1 MVVPDYILP
10 KNNVFSFRQNEWN
23 ESDIIQNIKKMLFSL
38 EKFDITV
45 KKISFSTPDKK
56 TDQSEIK
63 KTISKSLKII
73 LSLAGGTKLINM
85 DYQIPWL
92 QNNYFYISG
101 NRKIP
106 IYQLFDMPVIV
117 RSDMIKIRTNIQT
130 VQMTIVPP
138 KREKKIAA
146 YSCNVT
152 LFSKKIPLVHLLMA
166 IGGNDF
172 LNNIISGFKETLIPG
187 PNLICLVNDITT
199 FRSDVSIVEEKL
211 FFKLFRGKSDVEII
225 ENILLLTE
233 IDIFTK
239 QFMKTENI
247 IYELLWAITEMDK
260 RHAGNKESTELL
272 DDCSVLNKRVRCIEY
287 FVYHFLAKDF
297 YNLAV
302 ALKRSKRDN
311 FSNNSKV
318 IMVNANSSPIVQYE
332 SPINPLDELARLTRL
347 ALTGPGGFKKDNIP
361 PYLRDIHP
369 SMFGKI
375 CPADTGDRENC
386 GALQYIVPCMEI
398 NPDGT
403 FGTSREKAVASI
415 SILHVPFMEHDD
427 PTRLQMAS
435 SQMRHS
441 IMLKEFD
448 LPLVQSGIEGMYT
461 SQSSFIFIADRDGKV
476 IYKDTDIIIV
486 QYNNGKC
493 KAFNIGYKKS
503 RLSIVDFY
511 NTYYN
516 TEEENQKIINDNIYS
531 LIGDRELSQN
541 NQDQIIKE
549 NSKFIY
555 GDVQPTTFTKDSI
568 ISESNFLNHGRLTI
582 GKNLKTCIMTW
593 HGYNYEDAIIVSEST
608 AKKFTSVHYLDLSFE
623 LNTDKI
629 LLNLN
634 NTENYN
640 PLPKMY
646 DKLKCGDVYAKIKT
660 IIDNPEGHNDIV
672 FDHCSEKI
680 CDEDCTIIDIQVF
693 VRKRNKLI
701 RTFDDW
707 ISTMVNKQ
715 HQKRDGLIN
724 NLKHYLTKDELEQ
737 FLLDL
742 EIDESNKEEE
752 KFKIKGEAVD
762 GIYFQITAIYERSL
776 QVGDKIGNR
785 HGNKGIISK
794 ICPDNMMPVLE
805 GESSDVIINPLG
817 IISRMNVGQLFELH
831 MGQAIMNLR
840 KEIIQK
846 YQAGKTRIEVISVNV
861 KSVKE
866 KEKISNKIYKE
877 MEKDIIQYIMQ
888 FINIVDCNP
897 NKVYVKQMENKLA
910 KMDLDTFIENIDE
923 SYIIQPPFESVKIE
937 QLEEA
942 LQYTNSKYEYEC
954 FLPTENMNTIN
965 NVSFGY
971 MYFEKLNHIAKDK
984 MAVRSIGPYA
994 SKTNQ
999 PLHGKSRKGGQ
1010 RLGEMEIW
1018 SLISHDAKHNL
1029 YEVLTCKSDSIKKRN
1044 SYISDMVQ
1052 NNDLLIDTD
1061 EDHVSQ
1067 SIRLFQ
1073 SYIKALGINYD
1084 IDEREV

>member
-1 MVVPDYILP
+1 MIVPDYILP
-10 KNNVFSFRQNEWN
+10 ENNVFSFRQKEWS
-23 ESDIIQNIKKMLFSL
+23 ESDIIQNIRRMLICL
-38 EKFDITV
+38 EKFDIVV
-45 KKISFSTPDKK
+45 KKISFATPDKK
-56 TDQSEIK
+56 ADQSEIK
-63 KTISKSLKII
+63 KTISKNLKIV
-73 LSLAGGTKLINM
+73 LSLAGGTKLINL

-117 RSDMIKIRTNIQT
+117 RSDMVKLRTNIQT
-130 VQMTIVPP
+130 VQMTVVAP
-138 KREKKIAA
+138 KREKKGIS
-146 YSCNVT
+146 YCCNVT
-152 LFSKKIPLVHLLMA
+152 LFSKKIPLAHLLMA
-166 IGGNDF
+166 MYGNEILD
-172 LNNIISGFKETLIPG
+172 NIVAEFDETPAPG
-187 PNLICLVNDITT
+187 PNLVCLVNDIAMM
-199 FRSDVSIVEEKL
+199 RSDVSVVEGKL
-211 FFKLFRGKSDVEII
+211 FSKLFRGKIDSEII

-239 QFMKTENI
+239 QFMKTDNVI
-247 IYELLWAITEMDK
+247 QELLWAITEMDK
-260 RHAGNKESTELL
+260 KSFGNKESFDLL
-272 DDCSVLNKRVRCIEY
+272 DDCSVMNKRIRCIEY

-318 IMVNANSSPIVQYE
+318 IMVNANASPIVQYE

-369 SMFGKI
+369 SMLGKI

-398 NPDGT
+398 NDDGT
-403 FGTSREKAVASI
+403 FGPPHEKAVASI

-441 IMLKEFD
+441 IMLKEFE
-448 LPLVQSGIEGMYT
+448 LPLIQSGMEGMYT

-516 TEEENQKIINDNIYS
+516 TDEENQKLINENMYS
-531 LIGDRELSQN
+531 FIGDKSLSPEEQT
-541 NQDQIIKE
+541 QIVKE
-549 NSKFIY
+549 NHNFIY
-555 GDVQPTTFTKDSI
+555 GDCQPTTFTKGSI
-568 ISESNFLNHGRLTI
+568 ISESNFLNRGRLTI
-582 GKNLKTCIMTW
+582 GRNLKTCIMTW

-623 LNTDKI
+623 LSSDKI

-634 NTENYN
+634 NSETYN
-640 PLPKMY
+640 PLPKLH
-646 DKLKCGDVYAKIKT
+646 DKLKMGDVYAKIKT
-660 IIDNPEGHNDIV
+660 LIDNPEGHNDIA
-672 FDHCSEKI
+672 FDHYSEKI
-680 CDEDCTIIDIQVF
+680 CDEDCAIIDVQVF
-693 VRKRNKLI
+693 VRKRNRLI

-752 KFKIKGEAVD
+752 RFKIKGEAVD
-762 GIYFQITAIYERSL
+762 GIYFQITAIYERPL

-794 ICPDNMMPVLE
+794 LCPDNMMPVLE
-805 GESSDVIINPLG
+805 GESADVIINPLG

-831 MGQAIMNLR
+831 MGQAVTNLR
-840 KEIIQK
+840 KEVLQK
-846 YQAGKTRIEVISVNV
+846 YESGKNRITVLSASA
-861 KSVKE
+861 KTDKE
-866 KEKISNKIYKE
+866 KDKIRNKVYKE
-877 MEKDIIQYIMQ
+877 MEKDIIQYIMG

-897 NKVYVKQMENKLA
+897 NKIYVKQMQSKLA
-910 KMDLDTFIENIDE
+910 KMDLDTFIDNIDE
-923 SYIIQPPFESVKIE
+923 SYVIQPPFESVKIE

-954 FLPTENMNTIN
+954 FLPTENLITTNL
-965 NVSFGY
+965 VSSGY
-971 MYFEKLNHIAKDK
+971 MYFEKLNHISKDK

-1029 YEVLTCKSDSIKKRN
+1029 YEVLNCKSDSIKKRN

-1052 NNDLLIDTD
+1052 NSDLLIDTD